1 MTEKAVSEFD
11 AFCKLLSVKLESLSP
26 QHQKIARFMMEN
38 PHETALE
45 TASGIADQL
54 NVQPSSLVRL
64 ARILGYS
71 GISDI
76 QKIFKEHTRTQLCDI
91 TDCIRDPATKQN
103 NRHISARDV
112 LDQFIYANIAS
123 LRHLQ
128 RNINAQKFSRAI
140 KILEQAR
147 RTYILGTRCSYPAAS
162 YMFDAFARL
171 RQPAYLLDGVGGF
184 LNQQAENIQKNDA
197 LMVFA
202 FPPYAEETFEA
213 TKLAKEKGAKIVSV
227 TDSPIAPVM
236 EFSDCNF
243 NCDKTMVNGSRPITG
258 SLCIAQAISVKLGV
272 DVSKSV
278 GSNRLFNQ
286 HQ

>member
-11 AFCKLLSVKLESLSP
+11 AFCKLLSVKLDSLSP

-54 NVQPSSLVRL
+54 NVQPSSLIRL

-76 QKIFKEHTRTQLCDI
+76 QKIFKEHTRTQLCNI
-91 TDCIRDPATKQN
+91 TVTYTDCIRSPKAKQN
-103 NRHISARDV
+103 NRHISAKGV

-140 KILEQAR
+140 RILEQAK

-202 FPPYAEETFEA
+202 FPPYTEETFEA
-213 TKLAKEKGAKIVSV
+213 TKLAKERGAKIVSV

-236 EFSDCNF
+236 EFSDYNF
-243 NCDKTMVNGSRPITG
+243 NCDKTLVNGSRTITG

-272 DVSKSV
+272 DVSK
-278 GSNRLFNQ
+278 FD
-286 HQ
+286 

>member
-1 MTEKAVSEFD
+1 MSEKAVSEFD
-11 AFCKLLSVKLESLSP
+11 AFCKLLSVKLDSLSP
-26 QHQKIARFMMEN
+26 QHQKIARFIIEN

-45 TASGIADQL
+45 TASRIASQL
-54 NVQPSSLVRL
+54 KVQPSSLIRL
-64 ARILGYS
+64 ARILGFS

-76 QKIFKEHTRTQLCDI
+76 QKIFKEHTRTRLCDTTVTY
-91 TDCIRDPATKQN
+91 TDCIRDPTAKQN
-103 NRHISARDV
+103 NGHNADKNV

-140 KILEQAR
+140 KILEQAK

-184 LNQQAENIQKNDA
+184 LNQQAENIQKNDV

-202 FPPYAEETFEA
+202 FPPYTEETFEA

-236 EFSDCNF
+236 EFSDYNF
-243 NCDKTMVNGSRPITG
+243 NCDKTMVNGFRTITG
-258 SLCIAQAISVKLGV
+258 SLCIAQAISVKLGI
-272 DVSKSV
+272 DVSK
-278 GSNRLFNQ
+278 FD
-286 HQ
+286 

>member
-11 AFCKLLSVKLESLSP
+11 AFCKLLSVKLDSLSP
-26 QHQKIARFMMEN
+26 QHQKIARFIIEN

-45 TASGIADQL
+45 TASRIADQL
-54 NVQPSSLVRL
+54 KVQPSSLIRL
-64 ARILGYS
+64 ARILGFS

-76 QKIFKEHTRTQLCDI
+76 QKIFKEHTRTRLCDTTVDY
-91 TDCIRDPATKQN
+91 TDCIRDPTAKQN
-103 NRHISARDV
+103 NGHNADKNV
-112 LDQFIYANIAS
+112 LDQSIYANIAS

-128 RNINAQKFSRAI
+128 RNINAQKFSRAV
-140 KILEQAR
+140 KILEKAK

-184 LNQQAENIQKNDA
+184 LNQQAENIQKNDV

-202 FPPYAEETFEA
+202 FPPYTEETFEA

-236 EFSDCNF
+236 KFSDYNF
-243 NCDKTMVNGSRPITG
+243 NCDKTMVNGFRTITG
-258 SLCIAQAISVKLGV
+258 SLCIAQAISVKLGI
-272 DVSKSV
+272 DVSK
-278 GSNRLFNQ
+278 FD
-286 HQ
+286 

>member
-11 AFCKLLSVKLESLSP
+11 AFCKLLSMKLDTLSP

-54 NVQPSSLVRL
+54 NVQPSSLIRL

-76 QKIFKEHTRTQLCDI
+76 QKIFKAHTRTQLCDI
-91 TDCIRDPATKQN
+91 TVTYTDCIRAPRAKQN
-103 NRHISARDV
+103 NGHISAKGV
-112 LDQFIYANIAS
+112 LDQFIYANMAS

-128 RNINAQKFSRAI
+128 RNINTQKFSRAV
-140 KILEQAR
+140 KILEQAK

-202 FPPYAEETFEA
+202 FPPYTEETFEA

-236 EFSDCNF
+236 EFSDYNF
-243 NCDKTMVNGSRPITG
+243 NCDKTMVNGSRTITG

-272 DVSKSV
+272 DVSK
-278 GSNRLFNQ
+278 FD
-286 HQ
+286 